1 MIKCIQCRT
10 IIIKDQ
16 ASKTLDLASDR
27 FVGKIDLILQRKF
40 IIKLEPLVY
49 CVSPDFNDL

>member
-1 MIKCIQCRT
+1 MHSVQNYHNKRPE
-10 IIIKDQ
+10 

-27 FVGKIDLILQRKF
+27 FVGKIDLILQRNF
-40 IIKLEPLVY
+40 IIRLEPLVY